1 MRSPKTYQLTI
12 ADINKLF
19 AVLKEK
25 YAIYAPVRIPSGG
38 RYSGQD
44 SILYREVERYE
55 EIEFRERSTYAMK
68 EVITPIT
75 QTLFYFTDDEFRESK
90 LEDSRDLLVF
100 GRAGDINAIKIQDQ
114 IYYENGGVADPFY
127 QRRREKVKFA
137 LIECQEQF
145 DGCFCCSTGSN
156 VTDMHSIAFSFG
168 EDGAYI
174 EVKDDCFSKYFDGC
188 GETDYEITFPAENK
202 LKVDF
207 PVIDNLDLANKLKS
221 HGMNST
227 PDVLPAEPVPWPA
240 APVPVLKPP
249 ILFIHRTERPEKE
262 GEPAPPVWWTAL
274 TAWPEAPVSVIKFP
288 KNTAIRYYIKYTD
301 ITRDFIPARCV
312 WAAAGVRQGVRS

>member
-100 GRAGDINAIKIQDQ
+100 GRACDINAIKIQDQ

-207 PVIDNLDLANKLKS
+207 PVIDNLDLQTN
-221 HGMNST
+221 
-227 PDVLPAEPVPWPA
+227 
-240 APVPVLKPP
+240 
-249 ILFIHRTERPEKE
+249 
-262 GEPAPPVWWTAL
+262 
-274 TAWPEAPVSVIKFP
+274 
-288 KNTAIRYYIKYTD
+288 
-301 ITRDFIPARCV
+301 
-312 WAAAGVRQGVRS
+312 